1 MSGVKVAESLRSRMK
16 AISAVPAIAASPD
29 QKIFIGGITKSF

>member
-1 MSGVKVAESLRSRMK
+1 MSDVKVVEMLLFRMK
-16 AISAVPAIAASPD
+16 AISAVPAIAVSRD